1 MYGNPHRDTKVKTF
15 RLADFCAYKLSGR
28 QILPHKKNPEH
39 LNNLINHPGIMSDPS
54 YDIFPKRR
62 LCLLSYGDDKYKNK
76 EKYNVK
82 RTSKKI
88 ISIAE
93 FV

>member
-1 MYGNPHRDTKVKTF
+1 MRDIEVKTF
-15 RLADFCAYKLSGR
+15 RLANSRAKKLSGR
-28 QILPHKKNPEH
+28 QIVALKKNLEH
-39 LNNLINHPGIMSDPS
+39 LYNLKNHPGIMSDPS
-54 YDIFPKRR
+54 YDIFPKRG

-76 EKYNVK
+76 EKYNDK